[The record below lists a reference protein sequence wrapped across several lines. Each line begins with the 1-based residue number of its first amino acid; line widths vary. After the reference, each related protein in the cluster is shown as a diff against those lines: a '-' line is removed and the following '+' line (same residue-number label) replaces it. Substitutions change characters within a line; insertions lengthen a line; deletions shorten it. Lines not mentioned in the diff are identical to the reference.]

1 MIEFYIKKGPFLT
14 IKMSKFETKK
24 SSLLNLFLINF
35 SKIFKEKKKT
45 PFFSSLNKWRFEIFR
60 FFRKNS
66 TWKIACFFQNRV
78 YIFCFFCIKKIEKLK
93 KIGKIG
99 PKKGLKTLFFIARKM
114 GQKWSFLGL
123 FWPFFL
129 MNLSAKTEKIRFFQ
143 KNVCFQNLYLFLP
156 KKGGFLTT
164 FLRTF
169 FTKKKN
175 EFLERA
181 RFWKKHRFFH

>member
-1 MIEFYIKKGPFLT
+1 
-14 IKMSKFETKK
+14 
-24 SSLLNLFLINF
+24 
-35 SKIFKEKKKT
+35 
-45 PFFSSLNKWRFEIFR
+45 
-60 FFRKNS
+60 
-66 TWKIACFFQNRV
+66 
-78 YIFCFFCIKKIEKLK
+78 LK

-169 FTKKKN
+169 FTKKKMN
-175 EFLERA
+175 FSKERD
-181 RFWKKHRFFH
+181 FEKNIDFFIKN